1 MIQNGNNNKFLDYD
15 GLVYL
20 WEKIIN
26 AINSGDSSL
35 QSNLSGLITNLQTE
49 LKNFKNSKGQED
61 GWVPLE
67 TDPDGGKFPKIS
79 SNYLPS
85 YVDDVIEG
93 YYNESDGKFYSDKD
107 GTNYSGALTG
117 KSGKIFV
124 DLTTGK
130 TYRYGSTTYV
140 EISKSIVVDDSTD
153 STSVAAS
160 TAWVNDLQDEVDTI
174 QDQIGTGSGS
184 GTILGRI
191 QALESDIDN
200 KLDKNCNTY
209 ETELTDTLF
218 YVTFFPDNDRET
230 ALSINSSGFFIKQ
243 TNYNLGFGIQRTST
257 GVATAKNDTVAYIY
271 DETGDMIKLLS
282 EQDGNDMKSLIS
294 SEIDSDI
301 RLAVSPINQSIT
313 QLQATVNQLSGLGA
327 DVGDLE
333 TKVANLES
341 DVADV
346 VGDLNSKVDTSS
358 TSPINITLAG
368 GFQITDN
375 QTGNSS
381 VPSNNTVFMVNNK
394 LHDNPGVRVC
404 HGSGAIAYEVLD
416 ASMAMTTDDIDDAI
430 TEATA

>member
-1 MIQNGNNNKFLDYD
+1 MTNNGNNNKFLDYD

-35 QSNLSGLITNLQTE
+35 QTNLTTLINNIQSE
-49 LKNFKNSKGQED
+49 LTTFKLSKGKVD

-67 TDPDGGKFPKIS
+67 SDKDGGSTPKIS

-93 YYNESDGKFYSDKD
+93 YYNESDGKFYSEKN
-107 GTNYSGALTG
+107 GTNYSGVLTG
-117 KSGKIFV
+117 QSGKIFV

-174 QDQIGTGSGS
+174 QAQIGTGSGS

-200 KLDKNCNTY
+200 KLDKVCNTY

-218 YVTFFPDNDRET
+218 YMTFFPDNDRET
-230 ALSINSSGFFIKQ
+230 ILSINSSGFEIKQ
-243 TNYNLGFGIQRTST
+243 SNYNLGFGIQRTST

-282 EQDGNDMKSLIS
+282 EADGDDMRTLIS
-294 SEIDSDI
+294 NEIDSDI
-301 RLAVSPINQSIT
+301 SQAISPINQTIE
-313 QLQATVNQLSGLGA
+313 QIRATVNSLSGLGS

-333 TKVANLES
+333 VDVEKLQNDFS
-341 DVADV
+341 DLFSK
-346 VGDLNSKVDTSS
+346 LNGKVDTMS
-358 TSPINITLAG
+358 TSPVNMITAG
-368 GFQITDN
+368 GFKLTDN
-375 QTGNSS
+375 QTGGSS

-394 LHDNPGVRVC
+394 LHNQPGVRVL
-404 HGSGAIAYEVLD
+404 HGTGIAYEVLD
-416 ASMAMTTDDIDDAI
+416 ASMAMATSDIDDAI
-430 TEATA
+430 AEATA

>member
-49 LKNFKNSKGQED
+49 LTNFKNSKGKVN

-67 TDPDGGKFPKIS
+67 SDPDGGSNPKIS

-93 YYNESDGKFYSDKD
+93 YYNESDGKFYSDKN
-107 GTNYSGALTG
+107 GTTYSGALTG
-117 KSGKIFV
+117 QSGKIFV

-174 QDQIGTGSGS
+174 QNQIGTGSGS

-200 KLDKNCNTY
+200 KLDKVCNTY

-230 ALSINSSGFFIKQ
+230 TLSINSSGFLIKQ

-257 GVATAKNDTVAYIY
+257 GVASAKNDTVAYIY

-282 EQDGNDMKSLIS
+282 EQDGDEMRESIS

-301 RLAVSPINQSIT
+301 RTAVSLINQSIT
-313 QLQATVNQLSGLGA
+313 QLQATVNQLSGLGS

-346 VGDLNSKVDTSS
+346 VCDLNSKVDTSS

-404 HGSGAIAYEVLD
+404 QGSGAIAYEVLD